1 MLGIF
6 ASAALSLAVIGLYG
20 VLGYAVAQRQR
31 EIGVRMALGAQ
42 RRDVLG
48 LVVGHG
54 MRLALLGVGLG
65 LIGALALTHLMNN
78 LLFEIRPFDPL
89 TFVAVTVILPGVA
102 LFSCWLPAR
111 RAARVD
117 PMVALRYE

>member
-1 MLGIF
+1 
-6 ASAALSLAVIGLYG
+6 
-20 VLGYAVAQRQR
+20 
-31 EIGVRMALGAQ
+31 
-42 RRDVLG
+42 
-48 LVVGHG
+48 

-117 PMVALRYE
+117 PLVALRYE